1 MPFDSMHRYRIA
13 LYLKIFLR
21 IKNLLNHEG
30 KFNVKMHIILPV
42 NPQQMQMNLV
52 KTLTK
57 RASSTILMHLIIEL
71 NNKMLLQNQYHR
83 IPDSDM
89 WKHMARLN
97 LSKILKMK
105 TEISLTR
112 GWDLSI
118 VLQIK
123 KIKNSIGG

>member
-1 MPFDSMHRYRIA
+1 
-13 LYLKIFLR
+13 
-21 IKNLLNHEG
+21 
-30 KFNVKMHIILPV
+30 
-42 NPQQMQMNLV
+42 MQMNLV

-57 RASSTILMHLIIEL
+57 RACSTILMHLIIEL

-112 GWDLSI
+112 GGDLSI

-123 KIKNSIGG
+123 KNKNSKPKKTTEDV